1 MDNPTFVDEEN
12 IPMVQGED
20 YGDCNTPDTSRVETS
35 FIEHDATEPLAT
47 LRWRQHVKQDKTI
60 ALYNHSNVTGD
71 SGLAD
76 IDQFIFKK
84 ITKTG
89 NTDFLFFD
97 GNNQWQSLTN
107 KRTGGFLAAQ
117 TLTEKFGG
125 LNIMKSAWSLDQTP
139 SALGRSINAA
149 SKLKSELPTELQM
162 ESIPLKDLSSLAE
175 DILVKTWEALQN
187 TNLDMR
193 DFLGIN
199 KVLQSIQGELSN
211 NTSKLTEIAK
221 RIKRD
226 TKKLEEVENDPTYT
240 DEQMQL
246 YRDRLDDMNT
256 EKLSRLEILSQNR
269 KDKCKLQGSG
279 KLLKKFL
286 IKMCL

>member
-1 MDNPTFVDEEN
+1 
-12 IPMVQGED
+12 
-20 YGDCNTPDTSRVETS
+20 
-35 FIEHDATEPLAT
+35 
-47 LRWRQHVKQDKTI
+47 
-60 ALYNHSNVTGD
+60 
-71 SGLAD
+71 
-76 IDQFIFKK
+76 
-84 ITKTG
+84 
-89 NTDFLFFD
+89 
-97 GNNQWQSLTN
+97 
-107 KRTGGFLAAQ
+107 
-117 TLTEKFGG
+117 
-125 LNIMKSAWSLDQTP
+125 
-139 SALGRSINAA
+139 
-149 SKLKSELPTELQM
+149 
-162 ESIPLKDLSSLAE
+162 
-175 DILVKTWEALQN
+175 
-187 TNLDMR
+187 MR

-240 DEQMQL
+240 DEHMQL